1 MSTGS
6 KLSGQIVDRESKQG
20 VADALVIILKPGI
33 STAEFVKKQQ
43 RDMALTSTR
52 TQRDGRFELSE
63 LLPVGHSYSLI
74 VVARGYVDEIL
85 EEAVRIAPNARPETK
100 LTPIR
105 LDRDQG

>member
-6 KLSGQIVDRESKQG
+6 KLSGQIVDRESKKG
-20 VADALVIILKPGI
+20 VGDALVIVLKPGI
-33 STAEFVKKQQ
+33 RTAEFVERQQ

-52 TQRDGRFELSE
+52 TQRDGRFELPD
-63 LLPVGHSYSLI
+63 LLPAGHLYSLI
-74 VVARGYVDEIL
+74 VVARGYADQIL

-105 LDRDQG
+105 LDRD